1 MGKVRFGLSNVRYSI
16 YDAAQNTYGEVKR
29 AKGAVS
35 LSLDAEG
42 DTSTFYADNVAYAV
56 SSTNNGYSG
65 TLELAAA
72 EDEMMKDLLG
82 FEDDGGVLLEFAD
95 AKQATFARMFE
106 VDGNEVPQRACI
118 YGCTISRPGVN
129 ANTKQDSTDPDTQ
142 TFNFKSVGTDVTFK
156 GVERHLSR
164 ATVEN
169 TTANAAKYKTFF
181 DKVPT
186 PTEAAA

>member
-1 MGKVRFGLSNVRYSI
+1 ML
-16 YDAAQNTYGEVKR
+16 
-29 AKGAVS
+29 
-35 LSLDAEG
+35 
-42 DTSTFYADNVAYAV
+42 
-56 SSTNNGYSG
+56 
-65 TLELAAA
+65 
-72 EDEMMKDLLG
+72 KDLLG
-82 FEDDGGVLLEFAD
+82 FEDDGGILLEFSD
-95 AKQATFARMFE
+95 AKQATFALMFE
-106 VDGNEVPQRACI
+106 VDGNEVPQRTCI

-142 TFNFKSVGTDVTFK
+142 TFDFKSIGTDITFK
-156 GVERHLSR
+156 GVERHLAR

>member
-82 FEDDGGVLLEFAD
+82 FEDDSGVLLEFAD
-95 AKQATFARMFE
+95 AKQATFALMFE
-106 VDGNEVPQRACI
+106 VDGNEVPQRTCI

>member
-1 MGKVRFGLSNVRYSI
+1 MGKVRFGLSNVRYSV
-16 YDAAQNTYGEVKR
+16 YDAETKTYGDVKR
-29 AKGAVS
+29 AKGGVS

-42 DTSTFYADNVAYAV
+42 DTSTFYADNTTYATF
-56 SSTNNGYSG
+56 STNNGYSG

-72 EDEMMKDLLG
+72 EDEMLKDLLG
-82 FEDDGGVLLEFAD
+82 FEDDGGILLEFSD
-95 AKQATFARMFE
+95 AKQATFALMFE
-106 VDGNEVPQRACI
+106 VDGNEVPQRTCI
-118 YGCTISRPGVN
+118 YGCTLSRPGVN
-129 ANTKQDSTDPDTQ
+129 ANTKQESTDPDTQ
-142 TFNFKSVGTDVTFK
+142 TFNFKSIGTDVTFK
-156 GVERHLSR
+156 GVERHLAR